1 MANGPRILLVEDDKI
16 FRDVLTNRFT
26 ASGAIVVSVERGE
39 EGIAALEH
47 EQIFDVILL
56 DVSLPD
62 IDGFDILSR
71 IRTVPAFSDIPVI
84 IVSNFVKQSDLE
96 WGEKKG
102 VVQFIQK
109 SSVMPDEIVSA
120 AFRACGKEPQ
130 STLPAN
136 PTIS

>member
-1 MANGPRILLVEDDKI
+1 MLLVEDDKI
-16 FRDVLTNRFT
+16 FTDVLTSRFA
-26 ASGAIVVSVERGE
+26 ASGATFVHVGNGE
-39 EGIAALEH
+39 DAVKALEN

-84 IVSNFVKQSDLE
+84 VVSNFVKQSDLE
-96 WGEKKG
+96 WGKKKG

-130 STLPAN
+130 STAPVN
-136 PTIS
+136 PTMT

>member
-1 MANGPRILLVEDDKI
+1 MADGPRVLLVEDDKI
-16 FRDVLTNRFT
+16 FSDVLSNRFT
-26 ASGAIVVSVERGE
+26 ASGAILVPVPNGE
-39 EGIAALEH
+39 EAIKALEN

-71 IRTVPAFSDIPVI
+71 LRSVPAFSDIPVI
-84 IVSNFVKQSDLE
+84 VVSNFVKQSDLE
-96 WGEKKG
+96 WGKSKG

-120 AFRACGKEPQ
+120 AFRACGKEPR
-130 STLPAN
+130 STVPTN
-136 PTIS
+136 PSMD

>member
-1 MANGPRILLVEDDKI
+1 MAAGPRVLLVEDDKI
-16 FRDVLTNRFT
+16 FTDVLTSRFT
-26 ASGAIVVSVERGE
+26 ASGATFVHVWNGE
-39 EGIAALEH
+39 EAVKALEH

-84 IVSNFVKQSDLE
+84 VVSNFVKQSDLE
-96 WGEKKG
+96 WGKKKG

-109 SSVMPDEIVSA
+109 SSVMPDEIVSS
-120 AFRACGKEPQ
+120 AFRACGK
-130 STLPAN
+130 
-136 PTIS
+136 